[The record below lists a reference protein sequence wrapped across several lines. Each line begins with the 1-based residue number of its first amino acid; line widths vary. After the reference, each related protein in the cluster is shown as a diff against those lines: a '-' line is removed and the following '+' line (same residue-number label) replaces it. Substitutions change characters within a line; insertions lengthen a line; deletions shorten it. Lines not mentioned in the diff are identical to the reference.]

1 MSKNFKPELGEVYM
15 TSDICLGEILCSSP
29 SIDYLDY
36 SDRGSRKSMQAQST
50 STGCGWEIGDYS
62 SFDGE
67 RFVVSFSQV
76 TPLRK
81 LLEHL
86 ESLIE

>member
-1 MSKNFKPELGEVYM
+1 MSEDFKPELGEVYM
-15 TSDICLGEILCSSP
+15 TSGICLGEILCSSP

-36 SDRGSRKSMQAQST
+36 ANRAEKKSIQAQC
-50 STGCGWEIGDYS
+50 TGFGWEIGDYS
-62 SFDGE
+62 SFDGK
-67 RFVVSFSQV
+67 RFIVSFSQV

>member
-15 TSDICLGEILCSSP
+15 TSDICLGETMCSSP

-36 SDRGSRKSMQAQST
+36 SDRGNRKSIQAQG
-50 STGCGWEIGDYS
+50 TGFGWEIGDYS
-62 SFDGE
+62 SFDGK
-67 RFVVSFSQV
+67 RFIVSLSEV